1 MTWAFTK
8 KKKQKKNGICQIRN
22 KNATL
27 LTLLMNIIIFLNN
40 ESTNFYK
47 RISLKRLTLKMNDV
61 STVRRSFSSS

>member
-8 KKKQKKNGICQIRN
+8 KKTTKKQDMSNKKKRG
-22 KNATL
+22 TL
-27 LTLLMNIIIFLNN
+27 VTLLMNIIIFLNN